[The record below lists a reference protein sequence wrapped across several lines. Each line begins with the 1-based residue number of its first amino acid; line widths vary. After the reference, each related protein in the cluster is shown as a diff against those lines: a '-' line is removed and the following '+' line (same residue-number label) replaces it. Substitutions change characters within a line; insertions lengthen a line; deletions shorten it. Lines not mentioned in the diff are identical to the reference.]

1 MFGLGVLGNLGLVGG
16 GGMPSWVPVAD
27 GFPADLA
34 FDFTQNLAWTR
45 STGALSTASSLLT
58 CTRAISGTGHT
69 YDYAVNSLGVYSG
82 FLANVPRMTD
92 LGLLVEESR
101 VNIVLNNRDLTQG
114 TWTPSNITAAKDQ
127 VGVDG
132 AANSASSIIATA
144 GNGTILGATTVSSSA
159 RWQTAFVKRLVG
171 SGTIQMTMDNGS
183 TWTTVTVTSSWS
195 RVSIPTQT
203 LANPT
208 VGFKIVASGD
218 KIAVDFVQNEASAA
232 FATSPIATTSAAVTR
247 NADSVVLT
255 SLPAAGS
262 AYSAVGWGA
271 PNAPTSFT
279 TAQNII
285 QLDNG
290 TNSQRLV
297 MRRQASTGALLAALV
312 GGSGASIVPSGT
324 WAQSTLG
331 KFAAGVIAN
340 SQGAAFNA
348 TLATDTTAGTLPTT
362 PTALRFGSNATPGEF
377 FNGFIASEAFWFS
390 QRITD
395 AGLQGLT
402 T

>member
-16 GGMPSWVPVAD
+16 GGVPSWVPVAD

-34 FDFTQNLAWTR
+34 FDFTQNLAWAR
-45 STGALSTASSLLT
+45 STGALSTATSLLT
-58 CTRAISGTGHT
+58 CSRAISGTGHT
-69 YDYAVNSLGVYSG
+69 YDYAANSLGVYSG

-132 AANSASSIIATA
+132 AANSASSIAATA

-218 KIAVDFVQNEASAA
+218 KIAVDFVQNEASAT

-247 NADSVVLT
+247 SADVVTVT
-255 SLPAAGS
+255 SAPSSATSNSIYLSANIAQVNGGVSWRLLELDGGTSPDEIIRCDGSSQFIAQLGAAGIATGPTITIGGHKFAS
-262 AYSAVGWGA
+262 RFVPNNLGFSVDGA
-271 PNAPTSFT
+271 SPVIDT
-279 TAQNII
+279 
-285 QLDNG
+285 
-290 TNSQRLV
+290 
-297 MRRQASTGALLAALV
+297 STGSV
-312 GGSGASIVPSGT
+312 TPTRITIGGSTLTASRQCNSFVRQFAY
-324 WAQSTLG
+324 WASRG
-331 KFAAGVIAN
+331 
-340 SQGAAFNA
+340 
-348 TLATDTTAGTLPTT
+348 
-362 PTALRFGSNATPGEF
+362 
-377 FNGFIASEAFWFS
+377 
-390 QRITD
+390 ITD
-395 AGLQGLT
+395 AGLRGLT